1 MHITFFGAEVNE
13 VDTQRWA
20 CECVSL
26 AKGRV
31 LEWEMKK
38 NEEIKKTKNLSSLK
52 FNLKHMA
59 DAGATNSDNHGM
71 HIN

>member
-38 NEEIKKTKNLSSLK
+38 TKNLSSLK